1 MKVLWFTNTSSLY
14 DQGKH
19 SYHGGGWI
27 ESLEELIKEQKGID
41 LGISFIHKTDNDK
54 IIKNGTTYFPI
65 VSKSQKRNPFRKLI
79 DNWIGKI
86 EIRDLQN
93 DIGEVIRD
101 YQPDLIQVFGTEGS
115 FSQVQNYTQIP
126 VIYHIQGLINP
137 YLNTYLPINQSKFSF
152 HFNIDYLLE
161 TIKGNSPAFENV
173 RFRYRALREKSVL
186 KNANYVMGRT
196 HWDKMVVRLY
206 NPKVKYFHVD
216 EVLRPIFY
224 KGAIFSKQKPDKKFK
239 IVSTISP
246 TIYKGID
253 VVLKAAKELKEL
265 TNFDFEWEII
275 GLEKNSTLLKHFEK
289 TEKIMHQGV
298 NILCSGRKNAQ
309 EIIDSMQTSD
319 VFVHPSYIDNS
330 PNSVCEAQMLGLPVI
345 VCNVGGI
352 STLVQHEKT
361 GFLVPS
367 NVVFEL
373 VHYLRQLKYN
383 TKLRNNIGKEAKKA
397 AFQRH
402 NREKIIFDLLEIYNQ
417 LKN

>member
-1 MKVLWFTNTSSLY
+1 M
-14 DQGKH
+14 
-19 SYHGGGWI
+19 
-27 ESLEELIKEQKGID
+27 
-41 LGISFIHKTDNDK
+41 
-54 IIKNGTTYFPI
+54 
-65 VSKSQKRNPFRKLI
+65 
-79 DNWIGKI
+79 
-86 EIRDLQN
+86 QN

-152 HFNIDYLLE
+152 HFNIYYLLK
-161 TIKGNSPAFENV
+161 TIKGNSPAFDNV
-173 RFRYRALREKSVL
+173 RFRHQALREKSVL

-196 HWDKMVVRLY
+196 HWDKVVVRIY

-224 KGAIFSKQKPDKKFK
+224 NVATFSKQKPDKKFK
-239 IVSTISP
+239 IVSTLSP
-246 TIYKGID
+246 TVYKGID
-253 VVLKAAKELKEL
+253 VVLKTAKQLKEL

-289 TEKIMHQGV
+289 TEKIKHRGV
-298 NILCSGRKNAQ
+298 NILCSGRKNAK
-309 EIIDSMQTSD
+309 EIIDLMQTSD

-345 VCNVGGI
+345 VCNVGGV
-352 STLVQHEKT
+352 STLVQHKKT

-367 NVVFEL
+367 NGVFEL
-373 VHYLRQLKYN
+373 VHYLCQLKRN
-383 TKLRNNIGKEAKKA
+383 TKLRNKIGKEAKKA
-397 AFQRH
+397 ASQRH
-402 NREKIIFDLLEIYNQ
+402 NRKKIIFDLLEIYKQ